1 MDVTTALT
9 HHPVIQRENEFVSI
23 LLSLWPPCL
32 SKAGTSAL
40 KSCSSFSE
48 VAPA

>member
-1 MDVTTALT
+1 MDVPATLARQ
-9 HHPVIQRENEFVSI
+9 PVIKSESVFVSI
-23 LLSLWPPCL
+23 SLHLWPPCL
-32 SKAGTSAL
+32 SRKTSAL